1 MASRRH
7 SAPLKTPLTG
17 RCFQRGR
24 VLAIVGGSAFV
35 HETKSMEAKET
46 TRFSGALSGFDR
58 PSPARPRARTVRP
71 YTYHQAP
78 ESCAKENDSEVVPWR
93 LLEKW
98 VGSK

>member
-35 HETKSMEAKET
+35 HETKSLEAKET

-71 YTYHQAP
+71 THII
-78 ESCAKENDSEVVPWR
+78 R
-93 LLEKW
+93 LRKAAQKKMIVKW
-98 VGSK
+98 CRGDFWKNG